1 MLILMSILMLIL
13 TLTLMMVLI
22 LILMMLR
29 LTGGCWSPIRMSLF
43 FTTRQDG
50 VLEAWDFLYR
60 HKAPVLQCKVAD
72 YPLYCLK
79 VQCKVEDY
87 LRLLTLLSG
96 EIAGVAIRN

>member
-1 MLILMSILMLIL
+1 MLILMS
-13 TLTLMMVLI
+13 VLI
-22 LILMMLR
+22 LILMMVR

-87 LRLLTLLSG
+87 PLYCLK
-96 EIAGVAIRN
+96 V